1 MDKITNRIIA
11 VVLGVALAYASII
24 IAGIGAAIAIS
35 ADILK
40 PVAQVSGL
48 LAFTLVDL
56 FTIAVPLAAA
66 FLVVALACKLVISKP
81 DFTFYA
87 LLLTPL
93 VLLQL
98 YFVAHS
104 QPQMLTHIVTTLP
117 RYLLLAVCFYFLV
130 RSTNRAIPNKAN
142 HARHA
147 A

>member
-1 MDKITNRIIA
+1 MDQIKNRVIA
-11 VVLGVALAYASII
+11 VFLGVALAYASIA
-24 IAGIGAAIAIS
+24 IAGIGAAVAIP

-40 PVAQVSGL
+40 PVAQVSSL

-66 FLVVALACKLVISKP
+66 FLVVAFVSKLVISKA

-87 LLLTPL
+87 LMLAPL

-98 YFVAHS
+98 YFVAQS
-104 QPQMLTHIVTTLP
+104 QPQMLNNIITTLP

-130 RSTNRAIPNKAN
+130 RSSKRANA
-142 HARHA
+142 
-147 A
+147 

>member
-1 MDKITNRIIA
+1 MGQIQNRVIA
-11 VVLGVALAYASII
+11 VILGVALAYASIA
-24 IAGIGAAIAIS
+24 IAGIGAAVAIP

-40 PVAQVSGL
+40 PVAQVSSL

-66 FLVVALACKLVISKP
+66 FLVVAFVSKLVISKA

-87 LLLTPL
+87 LLLAPL

-98 YFVAHS
+98 YFVAQS
-104 QPQMLTHIVTTLP
+104 QPQMLNNIITTLP

-130 RSTNRAIPNKAN
+130 RSTKKAN
-142 HARHA
+142 A
-147 A
+147 

>member
-1 MDKITNRIIA
+1 MDQIKNRVIAIIF
-11 VVLGVALAYASII
+11 GVALAYASIT
-24 IAGIGAAIAIS
+24 IAGIGAAVAIP

-40 PVAQVSGL
+40 PVAQVSVL

-66 FLVVALACKLVISKP
+66 FLIVAFASKLVISKP

-87 LLLTPL
+87 LLLAPL

-98 YFVAHS
+98 YFVTQS
-104 QPQMLTHIVTTLP
+104 QPQMLNNIVTTLP

-130 RSTNRAIPNKAN
+130 RSSKRENA
-142 HARHA
+142 
-147 A
+147 